1 MPTTQELLGRTT
13 AVSLR
18 SFLHPKSIAVI
29 GASDVAGKAGHT
41 VIRNLL
47 AESFPGQIY
56 PVNSCRERVMGRK
69 AYTTISALP
78 ESPELAVI
86 VTPAR
91 TVPGIVKE
99 CAAKQ
104 IPAASIISAG
114 FREAG
119 PDGKKLEDEVRD
131 YARGQ
136 V

>member
-13 AVSLR
+13 GVSLR
-18 SFLHPKSIAVI
+18 SFLHPKSIAVV
-29 GASDVAGKAGHT
+29 GASDVASKVGHT

-47 AESFPGQIY
+47 AESFPGQVY

-78 ESPELAVI
+78 ESPELAVM

-99 CAAKQ
+99 YAAKQ
-104 IPAASIISAG
+104 IRLHRSSLL
-114 FREAG
+114 
-119 PDGKKLEDEVRD
+119 DLEKQDQKARNLRTKCAITRD
-131 YARGQ
+131 GQ